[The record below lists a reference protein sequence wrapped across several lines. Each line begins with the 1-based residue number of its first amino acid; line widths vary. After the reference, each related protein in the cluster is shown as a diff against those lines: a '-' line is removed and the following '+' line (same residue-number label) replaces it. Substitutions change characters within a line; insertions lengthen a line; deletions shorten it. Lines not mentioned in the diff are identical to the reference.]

1 MTGYLIKRILALI
14 PVLLTVS
21 VVVFMIIHFIPG
33 DPAAAMLG
41 SQATEEQLTQM
52 REQMGLNKPLMVQ
65 FSIWILN
72 LVQGDLG
79 SSLVS
84 DQSVLSLIA
93 NRLPVTL
100 NLIIFAMSFSI
111 IIAIPLGVAA
121 AVKHNTSV
129 DYVSMFIALIGISI
143 PNFWAAL
150 LLIMV
155 FALNL
160 GMFPATGYI
169 PLTKSIVLNL
179 KHLALPAFS
188 LGFIQAGIITRM
200 TRSTMLDVLRQDYIR
215 AVKAKGAATFT
226 VVFWHALK
234 NAMVP
239 IITIIGINFGLL
251 LGGTVVVESIFSI
264 NGIGQL
270 MIQSVLNRDYPV
282 IQGII
287 LVIAAIYVFITL
299 FVDILYTYFDPKI
312 KFRKG

>member
-1 MTGYLIKRILALI
+1 MSSFLVKRLLALI

-21 VVVFMIIHFIPG
+21 AVVFMIIHFIPG

-41 SQATEEQLTQM
+41 SQANEEQLAQM
-52 REQMGLNKPLMVQ
+52 REKMGLNEPLFIQ
-65 FSIWILN
+65 FTLWLSN
-72 LVQGDLG
+72 LLQGDLG

-84 DQSVLSLIA
+84 DQTVLSLIA

-100 NLIIFAMSFSI
+100 NLIIYSMIISI
-111 IIAIPLGVAA
+111 LIAIPLGVIS
-121 AVKHNTSV
+121 AVKHNTGL
-129 DYVSMFIALIGISI
+129 DYASMIIALIGISI

-150 LLIMV
+150 LLIMI

-160 GMFPATGYI
+160 GMFPATGYVSVSES
-169 PLTKSIVLNL
+169 LLLNI
-179 KHLALPAFS
+179 KHLTLPAFS

-200 TRSTMLDVLRQDYIR
+200 TRSSMLDVLRQDYIR
-215 AVKAKGAATFT
+215 TVKAKGASPFT
-226 VVFWHALK
+226 LVFRHALK
-234 NAMVP
+234 NAMIP

-312 KFRKG
+312 KYSKG

>member
-1 MTGYLIKRILALI
+1 MSSFLVKRLLALI

-21 VVVFMIIHFIPG
+21 AVVFMIIHFIPG

-41 SQATEEQLTQM
+41 SQANEEQLAQL
-52 REQMGLNKPLMVQ
+52 REKMGLNEPLFIQ
-65 FSIWILN
+65 FTLWLFN
-72 LVQGDLG
+72 LLQGDLG

-84 DQSVLSLIA
+84 DQTVLSLIA

-100 NLIIFAMSFSI
+100 NLIIYSMTISI
-111 IIAIPLGVAA
+111 LIAIPLGVIS
-121 AVKHNTSV
+121 AVKHNTGL
-129 DYVSMFIALIGISI
+129 DYASMIIALIGISI

-150 LLIMV
+150 LLIMI

-160 GMFPATGYI
+160 GMFPATGYVAVSES
-169 PLTKSIVLNL
+169 SILNI
-179 KHLALPAFS
+179 KHLTLPAFS

-200 TRSTMLDVLRQDYIR
+200 TRTSMLDVLRQDYIR
-215 AVKAKGAATFT
+215 TVKAKGASPFT
-226 VVFWHALK
+226 LVFRHALK
-234 NAMVP
+234 NAMIP

-312 KFRKG
+312 KYSKG

>member
-1 MTGYLIKRILALI
+1 MSSFLVKRLLAII

-21 VVVFMIIHFIPG
+21 AVVFMIIHFIPG

-41 SQATEEQLTQM
+41 SQANEEQLAQM
-52 REQMGLNKPLMVQ
+52 REKMGLNKPLFIQ
-65 FSIWILN
+65 FTLWLSN
-72 LVQGDLG
+72 LLQGDLG

-84 DQSVLSLIA
+84 DQTVLSLIA

-100 NLIIFAMSFSI
+100 NLIIYSMIISI
-111 IIAIPLGVAA
+111 LIAIPLGVIS
-121 AVKHNTSV
+121 AVKHNTGL
-129 DYVSMFIALIGISI
+129 DYASMIIALIGISI

-169 PLTKSIVLNL
+169 SVSESLILNI
-179 KHLALPAFS
+179 KHLTLPAFS

-200 TRSTMLDVLRQDYIR
+200 TRSSMLDVLRQDYIR
-215 AVKAKGAATFT
+215 TVKAKGASTFT
-226 VVFWHALK
+226 LVFRHALK
-234 NAMVP
+234 NAMIP

-312 KFRKG
+312 KYSKG

>member
-1 MTGYLIKRILALI
+1 MSSFLVKRVLALI

-21 VVVFMIIHFIPG
+21 AVVFMIIHFIPG

-41 SQATEEQLTQM
+41 SQANEEQLAQM
-52 REQMGLNKPLMVQ
+52 REKMGLNEPLFIQ
-65 FSIWILN
+65 FTLWLSN
-72 LVQGDLG
+72 LLQGDLG

-84 DQSVLSLIA
+84 DQTVLSLIA

-100 NLIIFAMSFSI
+100 NLIIYSMTISI
-111 IIAIPLGVAA
+111 LIAIPLGVIS
-121 AVKHNTSV
+121 AVKHNTGL
-129 DYVSMFIALIGISI
+129 DFASMIIALIGISI

-169 PLTKSIVLNL
+169 PVSESLILNI
-179 KHLALPAFS
+179 KHLTLPAFS

-200 TRSTMLDVLRQDYIR
+200 TRSSMLDVLRQDYIR
-215 AVKAKGAATFT
+215 TVKAKGASPFT
-226 VVFWHALK
+226 LVFKHALK
-234 NAMVP
+234 NAMIP

-251 LGGTVVVESIFSI
+251 LGGTIVVESIFSI

-312 KFRKG
+312 KYSKG

>member
-1 MTGYLIKRILALI
+1 MFSFLVKRLLALI

-21 VVVFMIIHFIPG
+21 AVVFMIIHFIPG

-41 SQATEEQLTQM
+41 SQANEEQLAQM
-52 REQMGLNKPLMVQ
+52 REKMGLNEPLFIQ
-65 FSIWILN
+65 FTLWLFN
-72 LVQGDLG
+72 LLQGDLG

-84 DQSVLSLIA
+84 DQTVLSLIA

-100 NLIIFAMSFSI
+100 NLIIYSMTISI
-111 IIAIPLGVAA
+111 LIAIPLGVIS
-121 AVKHNTSV
+121 AVKHNTSL
-129 DYVSMFIALIGISI
+129 DYASMIIALIGISI

-150 LLIMV
+150 LLIMI

-160 GMFPATGYI
+160 GMFPATGYVSVSES
-169 PLTKSIVLNL
+169 LLLNI
-179 KHLALPAFS
+179 KHLTLPAFS

-200 TRSTMLDVLRQDYIR
+200 TRSSMLDVLRQDYIR
-215 AVKAKGAATFT
+215 TVKAKGASPFT
-226 VVFWHALK
+226 LVFRHALK
-234 NAMVP
+234 NAMIP

-270 MIQSVLNRDYPV
+270 MIHSVLNRDYPV

-287 LVIAAIYVFITL
+287 LVIAAIYIFITL

-312 KFRKG
+312 KYSKG

>member
-1 MTGYLIKRILALI
+1 MSSFLIKRLLALI

-21 VVVFMIIHFIPG
+21 AVVFMIIHFIPG

-41 SQATEEQLTQM
+41 SQANEEQLAQM
-52 REQMGLNKPLMVQ
+52 REKMGLNEPLFIQ
-65 FSIWILN
+65 YTLWLSN
-72 LVQGDLG
+72 LLQGDLG

-84 DQSVLSLIA
+84 DQTVLSLIA

-100 NLIIFAMSFSI
+100 NLIIYSMAISI
-111 IIAIPLGVAA
+111 LIAIPLGVIS
-121 AVKHNTSV
+121 AVKHNTGF
-129 DYVSMFIALIGISI
+129 DYASMVIALIGISI

-169 PLTKSIVLNL
+169 SISESLILNI
-179 KHLALPAFS
+179 KHLTLPAFS

-200 TRSTMLDVLRQDYIR
+200 TRSSMLDVLRQDYIR
-215 AVKAKGAATFT
+215 TVKAKGASPFT
-226 VVFWHALK
+226 LVFRHALK
-234 NAMVP
+234 NAMIP
-239 IITIIGINFGLL
+239 IVTIIGINFGLL

-312 KFRKG
+312 KYSKG